1 MSAKRKHPH
10 RPGARV
16 VLDSPHGELRRGTEA
31 GALILVVNGAR
42 GVVVGAS
49 GTDYVVVAWDDIG
62 QTVGVS
68 TPQHWLAPE
77 TP

>member
-1 MSAKRKHPH
+1 MAKRKPHPH

-16 VLDSPHGELRRGTEA
+16 VLASPHGELRRGKDT
-31 GALILVVNGAR
+31 GALLVVLNGAH

-49 GTDYVVVAWDDIG
+49 GTDYVVVCWDDIG

-68 TPQHWLAPE
+68 TPQHWLTAE
-77 TP
+77 L